1 MNRQERRAAERQAKA
16 NPAAGARLADQVFAQ
31 AEQLR
36 RELEPGTPAVV
47 SFQRRSLDT
56 VLGDFRT
63 VERQGA
69 GQPAEKR
76 L

>member
-1 MNRQERRAAERQAKA
+1 
-16 NPAAGARLADQVFAQ
+16 
-31 AEQLR
+31 
-36 RELEPGTPAVV
+36 VV

-63 VERQGA
+63 VERQRA
-69 GQPAEKR
+69 DHPSEKP

>member
-1 MNRQERRAAERQAKA
+1 
-16 NPAAGARLADQVFAQ
+16 
-31 AEQLR
+31 
-36 RELEPGTPAVV
+36 VV

-63 VERQGA
+63 VADRPVD
-69 GQPAEKR
+69 QPAEKR